1 GVVGSYLLGQNDAET
16 THFKLDGLLMR
27 YKDGNDE
34 NMFNVLASHDIQ
46 RFLNLCQGD
55 KDLALLGYAIMMFY
69 IGIPMIYYGEEIL
82 MEGGGDPD
90 CRRGMDWGK
99 ANHPDEYAAFFA
111 ELMRLRADSLFK
123 EGALSISAENGLLK
137 MRRGEGKNALT
148 LLLNAGKDAV
158 SFSKA
163 GKGILCRNIDGDT
176 LLPKG
181 ILIYRG

>member
-1 GVVGSYLLGQNDAET
+1 
-16 THFKLDGLLMR
+16 
-27 YKDGNDE
+27 
-34 NMFNVLASHDIQ
+34 
-46 RFLNLCQGD
+46 
-55 KDLALLGYAIMMFY
+55 
-69 IGIPMIYYGEEIL
+69 
-82 MEGGGDPD
+82 
-90 CRRGMDWGK
+90 MDWEK
-99 ANHPDEYAAFFA
+99 ADRPDEYAAFFA

-123 EGALSISAENGLLK
+123 EGALTISAENGLLK

-176 LLPKG
+176 LLSKG